1 MGAKRGRRSEEMA
14 AISGSLT
21 LLTNIVMAWNT
32 INLQSYFNRSLE
44 GTSDISIEHL
54 SKIAPIHHR
63 YINFNGHFTFPIE
76 QGEDRLFKRSFNSAE

>member
-1 MGAKRGRRSEEMA
+1 
-14 AISGSLT
+14 
-21 LLTNIVMAWNT
+21 WNT
-32 INLQSYFNRSLE
+32 INLQSYFNRSLQ

-76 QGEDRLFKRSFNSAE
+76 QGEDRLFKRSFNSAKYHRKVKIKASDCHCYAFTDL